1 MEGPLDAGVSSR
13 SWLGEHRE
21 THGSRNLGHS
31 SQSRVDIPYFE
42 GVDPCAW
49 LRKCERFFQHNNITD
64 PQQKLEDAIL
74 HLNGAMMSFLAATT
88 GILQNDLKRVA
99 QEETVEEA
107 REQEESLII
116 P

>member
-74 HLNGAMMSFLAATT
+74 HLNGKAKSWYFSYHISK
-88 GILQNDLKRVA
+88 GVVR
-99 QEETVEEA
+99 
-107 REQEESLII
+107 
-116 P
+116 